1 MQIFWV
7 SGAVGKI
14 HRVNLTLKHL
24 LLSIFGFAL
33 TLILSGV
40 FLQYMGFQMAIE
52 YNPQLARKLGNVHT
66 AVELENLN
74 SFYRQKLIDIE
85 KQVSTYQI
93 KINELQISN
102 QKLLTLA
109 TPPLVQKDKPKPS
122 SMGGPFISPSRS
134 SSNPSLMN
142 ALQDSL
148 HDMKHNNDN
157 LSKLSAY
164 WLDQVAW
171 LDAKPTGT
179 PIGDRIS
186 ISSGFGKRLDPFKNT
201 WSEHFGVDFQA
212 PQGTPILSSATG
224 LVSRAQRDPVYG
236 NLLVIDHGSGLQTR
250 YAHASELL
258 VVEGQKVK
266 RGQVIAK
273 VGSTGRATGPHLH
286 YEVLMDGRLIDPS
299 RVLMGQFSAQ

>member
-14 HRVNLTLKHL
+14 HRINLTLKHL
-24 LLSIFGFAL
+24 LLGACAFAL
-33 TLILSGV
+33 TLILLGV

-85 KQVSTYQI
+85 KQIALYQL

-102 QKLLTLA
+102 QRLSVLA
-109 TPPLVQKDKPKPS
+109 TPPLIQKDKPRAPS
-122 SMGGPFISPSRS
+122 VGGPFISSTRS
-134 SSNPSLMN
+134 ESNPSLMN

-148 HDMKHNNDN
+148 QDMKRNNEHLN
-157 LSKLSAY
+157 KLSEHWVSY
-164 WLDQVAW
+164 VSWLEAS
-171 LDAKPTGT
+171 PTGI
-179 PIGDRIS
+179 PLQDRIS
-186 ISSGFGKRLDPFKNT
+186 ISSGYGKRLDPFKNT
-201 WSEHFGVDFQA
+201 WSEHLGVDFQA
-212 PQGTPILSSATG
+212 PPGTPILSAG
-224 LVSRAQRDPVYG
+224 VGRVSKALRDPVYG
-236 NLLVIDHGSGLQTR
+236 NLLVIDHRDGIQTR

-258 VVEGQKVK
+258 VTEGQEVR
-266 RGQVIAK
+266 RGQLVAR

-286 YEVLMDGRLIDPS
+286 YEVLRDGRLIDPAQIL
-299 RVLMGQFSAQ
+299 VGQFLGQ